1 MLQDIEN
8 GSVKGSTATALD
20 QHKDGG
26 IYDEIGEEKVNP
38 AQNGKPNGK
47 APSTED
53 VYAVPDKR
61 KSNPPASPKLGI
73 DHMIIFFRNSIPIA
87 VTVCTIRIKLHYLI
101 KHP

>member
-26 IYDEIGEEKVNP
+26 IYDEIGQEKVTP

-61 KSNPPASPKLGI
+61 KSNPPASPKLGMESYKKKFQKFHSYCYNCLHHP
-73 DHMIIFFRNSIPIA
+73 DQIA
-87 VTVCTIRIKLHYLI
+87 LLN
-101 KHP
+101 